1 VITERSTR
9 THFEGLRTELLL
21 TTFYDFL
28 ACISKKHK
36 KSHFWNLKKNVKHV
50 FSNTVE
56 TVSYSVA
63 IPLTRRT
70 HNTPQRT
77 RRRLFAA
84 RCAVLPPAGRN
95 YLHTYQFSG
104 DAIARNCAPLCRRDL
119 ARPARRDENTE
130 TRLQISEVVELAGDE
145 SANDDPRRCLIAD
158 CSETLWNG
166 SFSGA
171 WSIYRNIIV

>member
-1 VITERSTR
+1 MITERSTR

-36 KSHFWNLKKNVKHV
+36 SHIFEIWKKTL
-50 FSNTVE
+50 NTCSQTLLRQCH
-56 TVSYSVA
+56 TVLLSVWRGA
-63 IPLTRRT
+63 RTIRRKG
-70 HNTPQRT
+70 HAAVSSP
-77 RRRLFAA
+77 A

-158 CSETLWNG
+158 CSETLRNG